1 MTEGQQMSDYQQEQQ
16 TLAEMSRAKDGS
28 GTTASQQGSQAAA
41 ANLTLTPYEEFSQLV
56 STLEGAARQQQ
67 LKNEQAIQQM
77 LQQAATALNDARQT
91 DQISGRIQTMQQA
104 LSQQGPR
111 NNPQYFLK
119 TLQQLGQ
126 QVQEQL
132 HQTDR
137 QVAESLQQAVSSM
150 AQAQTALSDSH
161 SYQQLAGLVS
171 ACEKSLQQ
179 WQNPAQDTV
188 H

>member
-1 MTEGQQMSDYQQEQQ
+1 MSDYQQEKQ
-16 TLAEMSRAKDGS
+16 TLAEMSRASEGS
-28 GTTASQQGSQAAA
+28 GNSASQAEAAD
-41 ANLTLTPYEEFSQLV
+41 LTLTPYEEFSQLM
-56 STLEGAARQQQ
+56 SALEGAARQQQ

-91 DQISGRIQTMQQA
+91 DQISRRVQAMQQA
-104 LSQQGPR
+104 LAQQGPR

-119 TLQQLGQ
+119 MLQQHGQ

-150 AQAQTALSDSH
+150 AQAQAALSDSH
-161 SYQQLAGLVS
+161 SYQQLSGLVFT
-171 ACEKSLQQ
+171 CEKTLQQ